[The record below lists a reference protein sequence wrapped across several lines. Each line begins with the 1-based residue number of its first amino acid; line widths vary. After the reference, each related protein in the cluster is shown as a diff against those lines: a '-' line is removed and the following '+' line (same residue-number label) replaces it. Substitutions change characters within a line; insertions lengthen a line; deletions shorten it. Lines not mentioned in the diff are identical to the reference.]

1 MKGSSVI
8 FIAVRDY
15 DNLGIG
21 YMEAILSTTVF
32 DTKIIDFKNNKNTIL
47 RIIKRENPFLVGFSV
62 IFQYYI
68 DKFIDLIRFL
78 REEGIESHFTAGGH
92 YASLKYQE
100 LFDFIPELDS
110 IVRGEG
116 EYILRDLANSLYKG
130 SDWRKLKGLVYK
142 KDGELIAN
150 PPRPFEKDLD
160 RIPFPKRGPLKKY
173 AFTKKFATLIA
184 GRGCIYNCTFCNEG
198 KFYTSLSGPVK
209 RIRKPEMVVREM
221 DYLYH
226 KRKCRVFIFFDDDF
240 PIRTVN
246 KYEWVLKF
254 CDQLDFRKLSG
265 RIMWRVSCRPDE
277 VDEEIFSKMKKTGL
291 FQVFLGIED
300 GTDRGLKNL
309 NKHMTLDESIQGI
322 NILKKL
328 KIGIDFGF
336 MLFQPSTTFSSL
348 NENISFLKVLSEDGY
363 TPVTFLKLMPYY
375 KTAVEQ
381 QLKKEGRLKISK
393 GIRDYDFLDDKMDH
407 YYDFITLCF
416 MEWLRYSGGLENI
429 SHWARNYFAVFQFY
443 SGTDSYFSSLKRKFK
458 KAISESNLFLL
469 DTMSEL
475 SVLFESGKYKTET
488 DLLEDYRE
496 KITSMHDYFK
506 KLIYYYID
514 LLLMHGQVYL

>member
-1 MKGSSVI
+1 MKGSPVI

-21 YMEAILSTTVF
+21 YMAATLSTAGF
-32 DTKIIDFKNNKNTIL
+32 DTKIIDFKSNKNTIL
-47 RIIKRENPFLVGFSV
+47 RILKRENPFLVGFSV

-78 REEGIESHFTAGGH
+78 REKGIESHFTAGGH

-116 EYILRDLANSLYKG
+116 EYILKDLANLLYKDA
-130 SDWRKLKGLVYK
+130 DWRKIKGLVYK

-173 AFTKKFATLIA
+173 AFTKKFASLIA

-209 RIRKPEMVVREM
+209 RIRKPEMVVKEM
-221 DYLYH
+221 EYLYH

-240 PIRTVN
+240 PIRTAN
-246 KYEWVLKF
+246 KHEWVLKF

-277 VDEEIFSKMKKTGL
+277 VDEEIFSRMKKTGL
-291 FQVFLGIED
+291 FQIFLGIED
-300 GTDRGLKNL
+300 GTDRGLKSL

-336 MLFQPSTTFSSL
+336 MLFQPSTTFNSL
-348 NENISFLKVLSEDGY
+348 NENIFFLKELCGDGY

-375 KTAVEQ
+375 DTAVEQ
-381 QLKKEGRLKISK
+381 QLIREHRLKVSK
-393 GIRDYDFLDDKMDH
+393 GIRDYDFNDVAMNH
-407 YYDFITLCF
+407 YYNFITLCF
-416 MEWLRYSGGLENI
+416 GRWLRNTNGLENI
-429 SHWARNYFAVFQFY
+429 SHWARNYFAVFQY
-443 SGTDSYFSSLKRKFK
+443 YAGSESYNNYLKRKLIK
-458 KAISESNLFLL
+458 TISESNLFLL
-469 DTMSEL
+469 DAMLEL
-475 SVLFESGKYKTET
+475 SKIFESGKYLDES
-488 DLLEDYRE
+488 DLLENYKE
-496 KITSMHDYFK
+496 IIYSKHEYFK
-506 KLIYYYID
+506 QIIIENIE
-514 LLLMHGQVYL
+514 LLSLHGEVFL